1 MLRRVRIKTRKIKNV
16 RVPCP
21 HEINPIDLASTP
33 PRPSPTR
40 ITEEAIPNSSDVT
53 SLNPYKD
60 IILGTLK
67 EKIDKYVE
75 L

>member
-1 MLRRVRIKTRKIKNV
+1 MLRRVRIKTRKTKNV
-16 RVPCP
+16 RDPCP

-40 ITEEAIPNSSDVT
+40 ITEEAIQNSTIVT
-53 SLNPYKD
+53 SSNLYKY
-60 IILGTLK
+60 IILETLK